1 MRFSTAFAALAIA
14 SAQAQTPTTN
24 YNYTSELDMTIDPNT
39 VIPTLRATWC
49 QGQINTCRLL
59 CNDDASV
66 NDCTVSTLKWNCTCT
81 SNSSTPGIQYYQ
93 QTMPFYIC
101 QELFSQCITTN
112 AGNAQGQD
120 NCNNKIKPLCA
131 KLDPP
136 KSPVADSGSGDGSSS
151 TATTGA
157 SQPSKTSGSSTQVTS
172 TSSKGLAGPTL
183 APVGNGAFVAAMGLM
198 AYLL

>member
-112 AGNAQGQD
+112 AAGGGG
-120 NCNNKIKPLCA
+120 
-131 KLDPP
+131 
-136 KSPVADSGSGDGSSS
+136 VASSS

>member
-1 MRFSTAFAALAIA
+1 MRYSAAFAALAIA
-14 SAQAQTPTTN
+14 SAHAQTT
-24 YNYTSELDMTIDPNT
+24 YNYTSELDMTIDPN
-39 VIPTLRATWC
+39 IGLSTWC
-49 QGQINTCRLL
+49 QGQTNTCRVL
-59 CNDDASV
+59 CNADAAV
-66 NDCTVSTLKWNCTCT
+66 NECTESDLKWKCTCN
-81 SNSSTPGIQYYQ
+81 SNSSTPGIQYYR

-101 QELFSQCITTN
+101 QEVFKKCISQN

-120 NCNNKIKPLCA
+120 TCNNNIQPLCA
-131 KLDPP
+131 TIDPP
-136 KSPVADSGSGDGSSS
+136 KSPVKDSGSDGSSS

-157 SQPSKTSGSSTQVTS
+157 SQPSKTSGGSTQVTS